1 MISEALFTDFLFYA
15 VAVCM
20 VALAI
25 ATVSVKNILHS
36 AVALIG
42 TFFCTAILYLLLRA
56 EFLAV
61 AQVLVYIG
69 GVVIFVVFT
78 ILLTSQ
84 LGEKAL
90 LTGKSRRVLALL
102 FSLLFFASMAH
113 LVLKIPGSQGS
124 EPTAMQGYAS
134 LATFG
139 QRLLSTEPSGFII
152 PFEAISLLLLASLI
166 GAVTIARKPHEDKNP
181 GDK

>member
-1 MISEALFTDFLFYA
+1 MISEALFSDVMFYL
-15 VAVCM
+15 VAFFMVVC
-20 VALAI
+20 AI

-36 AVALIG
+36 AIGLIA

-56 EFLAV
+56 EFLAI

-90 LTGKSRRVLALL
+90 LTGKVRHGLAVV
-102 FSLLFFASMAH
+102 FALLFFATMAH
-113 LVLKIPGSQGS
+113 LVLKVPAPVG
-124 EPTAMQGYAS
+124 EATATAGYAS
-134 LATFG
+134 MATFG
-139 QRLLSTEPSGFII
+139 QRLLSAERSGFII

-166 GAVTIARKPHEDKNP
+166 GAITIARKPHEDKIP
-181 GDK
+181 GEK